1 MKRSIT
7 GIIPVMLTPF
17 TPDNQIDWSGYER
30 LILWYLDNGAEA
42 LFAVCMSSEMHY
54 LTLDERIQLARFTV
68 ETVKRRVPVV
78 ASGHVSDR
86 LADQRTE
93 LTALADSGVDGVVLV
108 TNRLVPSEGDSEI
121 IRDHV
126 DVLLNAL
133 PADLPLGLYECPAPF
148 RRLLTDMEIEW
159 FAQTGRFTFLKDVS
173 CDIQT
178 VQRRLALTKDTPLA
192 IINANAAIAWPALQ
206 AGAAGFC
213 GVMTNVHPD
222 LYRWLQDHGAHYP
235 EFAEELATFL
245 VLAAMSES
253 MGYPK
258 LAKILHQRIG
268 TIIHDNSRAVTYD
281 VREENWAFDEIL
293 TRVEQGTA
301 HFRAR
306 IARRESDAS
315 IMQGRA

>member
-1 MKRSIT
+1 MTLSIT

-30 LILWYLDNGAEA
+30 LIDWYIDNGAEA

-54 LTLDERIQLARFTV
+54 LSFEERIQLARFTV
-68 ETVKRRVPVV
+68 ETVKKRVPVV
-78 ASGHVSDR
+78 ASGHVSKD

-93 LTALADSGVDGVVLV
+93 LTAIADTGVDGVVLV
-108 TNRLVPSEGDSEI
+108 TNRLVPPEGDSQVL
-121 IRDHV
+121 RDHI
-126 DVLLNAL
+126 DALLSAL
-133 PADLPLGLYECPAPF
+133 PADLHLGLYECPVPY
-148 RRLLTDMEIEW
+148 RRLLSDTEIDYC
-159 FAQTGRFTFLKDVS
+159 AQTGRFTFIKDVS
-173 CDIQT
+173 CDLQT
-178 VQRRLALTKDTPLA
+178 VKRRLALTRDTPLS

-213 GVMTNVHPD
+213 GVMTNLHPD

-245 VLAAMSES
+245 VLAAMCES

-258 LAKILHQRIG
+258 LAKILHQRLG
-268 TIIHDNSRAVTYD
+268 TFTHAESRAVAYD
-281 VREENWAFDEIL
+281 VREKHWAFDEVL

-306 IARRESDAS
+306 IAGLGGAISS
-315 IMQGRA
+315 NSL